1 MKRTR
6 SKYLPPLI
14 ALIVIIAALELITK
28 GFGIEP
34 TILPP
39 PSKIFNALIRRFVDN
54 LLAHTINTIGVI
66 IAGFAIGVPLG
77 FVLAAILSQFISLTK
92 MLTPYI
98 IVLSITP
105 MLTLIPL
112 FKLWFGFG
120 NWVKIVIIVVQIIP
134 IIALNSITGFQSVTS
149 EKKELMEVYGATK
162 WESFW
167 KVTFPNALPFIFTGM
182 RLGSI
187 FATIATI
194 SCELNGFTEGLG
206 TRVIYYSKYLE
217 TDTVYAVIIIIAVV
231 GYTLFSL
238 VNYAESKIITWKVE

>member
-120 NWVKIVIIVVQIIP
+120 NWVKIVIIVVQYCHYP
-134 IIALNSITGFQSVTS
+134 
-149 EKKELMEVYGATK
+149 
-162 WESFW
+162 
-167 KVTFPNALPFIFTGM
+167 
-182 RLGSI
+182 
-187 FATIATI
+187 
-194 SCELNGFTEGLG
+194 
-206 TRVIYYSKYLE
+206 
-217 TDTVYAVIIIIAVV
+217 
-231 GYTLFSL
+231 
-238 VNYAESKIITWKVE
+238 